1 MFESA
6 ALSHPVSDG
15 EQKRLS
21 AFPLVPLTTLCPP
34 LPHTQRTVSP
44 TWMVR
49 LAGVNANAPPLP
61 TMTVC
66 VPAASVVVGPGGAVG
81 ATGVVVVVAPV
92 QLPALQLS
100 QQLGTAP
107 AHAEPPLGAVH
118 LASFGFSKHFVL
130 PVAAVRQHVT
140 KPGRPQVDCLAHL
153 TTCARHCFGRAPL
166 FAAVFATPATHRTYA
181 LCPLADSQGHCWSAV
196 ARTDVTAPG
205 SVQAARALPTESR
218 SATTMGMEERFMTS
232 PYVRAVGASSRDRPG
247 MPRWATR
254 SRRGRSSRR
263 PSLRRTYRACRG
275 RCTHHIRW
283 SWSCRTS

>member
-66 VPAASVVVGPGGAVG
+66 VLVASVVVGPGGAVG
-81 ATGVVVVVAPV
+81 ATGVVVVVAPI

-107 AHAEPPLGAVH
+107 THAEPPLGAGH
-118 LASFGFSKHFVL
+118 LASPRFRQPLGL
-130 PVAAVRQHVT
+130 PVAVRRQ
-140 KPGRPQVDCLAHL
+140 
-153 TTCARHCFGRAPL
+153 PL
-166 FAAVFATPATHRTYA
+166 PH
-181 LCPLADSQGHCWSAV
+181 
-196 ARTDVTAPG
+196 
-205 SVQAARALPTESR
+205 
-218 SATTMGMEERFMTS
+218 
-232 PYVRAVGASSRDRPG
+232 
-247 MPRWATR
+247 
-254 SRRGRSSRR
+254 
-263 PSLRRTYRACRG
+263 
-275 RCTHHIRW
+275 
-283 SWSCRTS
+283 